1 MTMAL
6 RDLVRNAREQLGE
19 LTGLQV
25 GSTVLV
31 RKDKSGWCARIEVV
45 EKKSMPDSQDIL
57 ATYELLLDEEGNM
70 LNFSRI
76 GMRRRTDVA
85 ISAGAESGA

>member
-1 MTMAL
+1 MTMTL
-6 RDLVRNAREQLGE
+6 GNLVKSARGQLGE
-19 LTGLQV
+19 LTGLAV
-25 GSTVLV
+25 GSTVCV
-31 RKDKSGWCARIEVV
+31 RKDETGWCVQIEVV

-57 ATYELLLDEEGNM
+57 ATYDLLLDEEGQM

-85 ISAGAESGA
+85 VSAGAEAGA